1 MVAEADIPIFII
13 ELAAVILDY
22 VLGFVLLSKTL
33 KLAPTSPPRRY
44 YTGVFE
50 FFLTHSICRTVFF
63 IRSYFVD
70 KSMNDVRVP
79 MFDIGTIL
87 GMLSVVFLVV
97 VIEST
102 IVTQSK
108 KVFSIIGC
116 CALGVM
122 VVDLFIRLTFSGRR
136 LLVWVQNITVPLLA
150 VFIIVIYLRA
160 LLKSAGRVRTNAM
173 VMLIAIVLLALSE
186 LANSDIA
193 GMLIG
198 TVVAR
203 YLGPAL
209 MAAAL
214 FVLYYA
220 VVNLSIW
227 KKVEPPAVEAGKH
240 AGEA

>member
-1 MVAEADIPIFII
+1 
-13 ELAAVILDY
+13 
-22 VLGFVLLSKTL
+22 
-33 KLAPTSPPRRY
+33 
-44 YTGVFE
+44 
-50 FFLTHSICRTVFF
+50 
-63 IRSYFVD
+63 
-70 KSMNDVRVP
+70 MNDVRVP

-108 KVFSIIGC
+108 KVFSIIGF

-122 VVDLFIRLTFSGRR
+122 VVDLFIRFDTSVLAGRR

-227 KKVEPPAVEAGKH
+227 KKVEPPAIEAGKR
-240 AGEA
+240 AGKA